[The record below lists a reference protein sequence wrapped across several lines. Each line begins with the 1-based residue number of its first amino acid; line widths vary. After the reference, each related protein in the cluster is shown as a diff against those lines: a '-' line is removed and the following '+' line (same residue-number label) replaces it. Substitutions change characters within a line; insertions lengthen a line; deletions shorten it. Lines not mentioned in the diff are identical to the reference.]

1 MGLGSIGFQEL
12 LLILFILLIIFG
24 GKKLPELAH
33 GLGKSIRE
41 FKKAMKE
48 PDEEPRPRAE
58 LNRPQAETGLQTE
71 REASKQTN
79 E

>member
-41 FKKAMKE
+41 FKKAVKE
-48 PDEEPRPRAE
+48 EEEPRPKGE
-58 LNRPQAETGLQTE
+58 LSRPQAETNVHAEKQIPQQTTE
-71 REASKQTN
+71 
-79 E
+79 